1 MKQILSKWVEQ
12 NIPWIAISPVIQ
24 IWFNWKKL
32 VENILSDP
40 EINWDIS
47 YKTAVSH
54 REKFVEEFGIEEY
67 STLLRKIIW
76 ESKVKISFEDF
87 SEFLDLRNNFR
98 AYFSPQTLCY
108 ESAYRIYWFYQRF
121 EQNHPD
127 LVQKLI
133 SIYNRPNMAFYQET
147 HEEFELLYR
156 AYELMLE
163 DEEVTMNKQLFR

>member
-54 REKFVEEFGIEEY
+54 REKFVEEFGIEDIAHCLEKL
-67 STLLRKIIW
+67 SG
-76 ESKVKISFEDF
+76 
-87 SEFLDLRNNFR
+87 N
-98 AYFSPQTLCY
+98 
-108 ESAYRIYWFYQRF
+108 
-121 EQNHPD
+121 
-127 LVQKLI
+127 QK
-133 SIYNRPNMAFYQET
+133 
-147 HEEFELLYR
+147 
-156 AYELMLE
+156 
-163 DEEVTMNKQLFR
+163 